1 MFIDNCN
8 ICNFAD
14 DNTLYSGGMELSSV
28 LENLKHNTKTIIRW
42 FRINSL
48 KANPGKFQ
56 LMILGKKQCNRVKL
70 KINSIVINKNDT
82 VQLLG
87 ITIGNKL
94 TFSNHM
100 NKSCC
105 NASYKLY
112 VLPRIRKY
120 LSEDQAKRLYNA
132 FINSQFNY
140 MPVIWMFCRKN

>member
-1 MFIDNCN
+1 MFIENCN

-56 LMILGKKQCNRVKL
+56 LMILGKKQCNKVKL

-82 VQLLG
+82 V
-87 ITIGNKL
+87 
-94 TFSNHM
+94 
-100 NKSCC
+100 
-105 NASYKLY
+105 
-112 VLPRIRKY
+112 
-120 LSEDQAKRLYNA
+120 
-132 FINSQFNY
+132 
-140 MPVIWMFCRKN
+140 